1 MQGMTEARSV
11 LLVGAT
17 GLVGGLALDLLLAS
31 PRAFSV
37 TVLARRATGRTHA
50 RLRERIIDLDA
61 PIAPLEGHDAVL
73 CALGTT
79 IKKAGSPGAFR
90 RVDHDMPLRVAE
102 AAHAG
107 GSRAFAL
114 VSSVGAAA
122 RSGSFYLRTKG
133 ELEEAL
139 RKVGFASLSLLRPSF
154 LMGQRAEDRPGERL
168 GIAAAKVASGLM
180 VLGLR
185 RYRGI
190 DADVVARA
198 LVAAGISA
206 EPGVHVAEYDAL
218 TELALSL

>member
-1 MQGMTEARSV
+1 MAEARSV

-31 PRAFSV
+31 PRVASV
-37 TVLARRATGRTHA
+37 TVLARRATGRSHA
-50 RLRERIIDLDA
+50 RLRERIAALDA
-61 PIAPLEGHDAVL
+61 PLAPLEGYDAVL

-79 IKKAGSPGAFR
+79 IKTAGSQAAFR
-90 RVDHDMPLRVAE
+90 RVDHDIPLRVAE

-114 VSSVGAAA
+114 VSSVGADA

-168 GIAAAKVASGLM
+168 AIAAAKATSGLM

-190 DADVVARA
+190 DAEVVARA
-198 LVAAGISA
+198 LVAGGLAA
-206 EPGVHVAEYDAL
+206 EPGVHVAEHDAL
-218 TELALSL
+218 LELARSL